1 MRPLKLTFSSS
12 SYWFHD
18 FNISLCTSIIRVKKD
33 VSLYEYNYLFC
44 VNMETLTSDLLYLQ
58 LFEICA
64 SVAAAV
70 EVDDA
75 AVRISLSTTYQQF
88 ILHLTLMLSW

>member
-1 MRPLKLTFSSS
+1 
-12 SYWFHD
+12 
-18 FNISLCTSIIRVKKD
+18 
-33 VSLYEYNYLFC
+33 
-44 VNMETLTSDLLYLQ
+44 METLTSDLLYLQ